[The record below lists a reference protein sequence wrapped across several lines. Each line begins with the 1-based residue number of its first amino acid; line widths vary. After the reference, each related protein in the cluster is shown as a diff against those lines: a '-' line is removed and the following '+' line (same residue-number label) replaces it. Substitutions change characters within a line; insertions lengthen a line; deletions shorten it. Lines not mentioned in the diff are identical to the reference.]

1 MNKYVVIVAIAA
13 ALAASWY
20 WTGPGQATQSH
31 RQATTVPRQPASRI
45 DQPAPL
51 PSAAPATTPRHASAP
66 PVPTSGAVPPLP
78 EAAPTQAAPDH
89 LQLWDGPFRPGRAD
103 QVSALE
109 FKVDPRNLER
119 LRTGQVLSFTLGDQR
134 QPISAELRSTANP
147 SPEVRTWQGAVLDR
161 EPQDNLIIARGPRQT
176 HITVFTDAT
185 TYSVVVDNTTG
196 EATLVDEGDLHEITV
211 PYEDGIALPE
221 VPDTLPPL

>member
-1 MNKYVVIVAIAA
+1 MNKYVVIVAIAGVLA
-13 ALAASWY
+13 ALWY
-20 WTGPGQATQSH
+20 WKDQQQADWQATSVPKPADARVAQS
-31 RQATTVPRQPASRI
+31 SNS
-45 DQPAPL
+45 APDTI
-51 PSAAPATTPRHASAP
+51 SGQVSAP
-66 PVPTSGAVPPLP
+66 PAPVAGAVPLP
-78 EAAPTQAAPDH
+78 EAVPTQVGPDH
-89 LQLWDGPFRPGRAD
+89 LQLWDGPFRSTRAA
-103 QVSALE
+103 QVNALE
-109 FKVDPRNLER
+109 FQVDPRDLEQ
-119 LRTGQVLSFTLGDQR
+119 LRTGQVVSFTLGDQR
-134 QPISAELRSTANP
+134 QPISAELQTTANP
-147 SPEVRTWQGAVLDR
+147 SPEVQTWQGAVLDR